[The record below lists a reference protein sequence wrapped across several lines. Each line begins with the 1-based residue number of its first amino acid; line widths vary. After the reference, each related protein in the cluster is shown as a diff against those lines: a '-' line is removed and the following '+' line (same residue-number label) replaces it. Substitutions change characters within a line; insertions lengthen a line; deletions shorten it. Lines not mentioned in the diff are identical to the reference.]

1 MKRISKVL
9 TCLALVLSSL
19 GARAAD
25 QAPAANGAAAG
36 KPEAGGTASLL
47 PAAVNPVLLPKPDVR
62 DHTTPRRALRAYLT
76 FARRADYRHAADLL
90 DLSSL
95 PAEERAARGPELAR
109 QLNIVLDQYVWF
121 GDLEGISDAVDGA
134 ADDGRATGL
143 DKIGELP
150 LGSRRVD
157 VLLARHDVHGTPDWK
172 FADGTVLMIPELYEE
187 HGHPWI
193 EDHLPRF
200 AIRWRFLEILLW
212 QWIGLLLI
220 APVAWLLGRVIAFV
234 LRAPL
239 AWIVRRT
246 DSDVD
251 DRLLDAVGPP
261 FRLFLATLV
270 FRAGAVSL
278 GLSVPG
284 TVYLGIGTRGLLF
297 VAIFWFLMRLVDEG
311 GVSLEHNFR
320 AKGSV
325 SSGAVV
331 QLARRATKIL
341 LVILAVLVLFQNLG
355 YHVTGLLAGVGV
367 AGLAISLAAQK
378 TLENLFGGISVLLD
392 QPVRVG
398 DVCRFGSTQ
407 GMVEEIGLRSTRI
420 RTIDRTLV
428 SVPNGQFA
436 SEVLENYGSRDRVRI
451 YQLLNLRQETTPE
464 QLRAVLVGLRELLYA
479 HPMIDQE
486 MTNRARLV
494 NFGASSLD
502 VEFMGYVATA
512 NWDEFLAVREDVL
525 LRVVDVLAAAGTGF
539 AYPSQT
545 IYLGR
550 DAGIDRDR
558 AHAAE
563 QRVAALRREGRL
575 PFPEHADGEREALRG
590 TADYPPTGSSVRP
603 GEAEDVG
610 V

>member
-1 MKRISKVL
+1 M
-9 TCLALVLSSL
+9 TCVALALLPL
-19 GARAAD
+19 AARAAE
-25 QAPAANGAAAG
+25 QAPPPGTTAG
-36 KPEAGGTASLL
+36 RKPEAGGTGTAALL

-95 PAEERAARGPELAR
+95 PAEERATRGPELAR
-109 QLNIVLDQYVWF
+109 QLNIVLDQFVWF
-121 GDLEGISDAVDGA
+121 GDLAGISDAPDGA

-150 LGSRRVD
+150 LGARRVD
-157 VLLARHDVHGTPDWK
+157 VLLARHDVNGTPDWK
-172 FADGTVLMIPELYEE
+172 FADGTVLMVPELYEE

-212 QWIGLLLI
+212 QWVGLLLL
-220 APVAWLLGRVIAFV
+220 APLAWLFGRGFAFV

-239 AWIVRRT
+239 AWVVRRT

-284 TVYLGIGTRGLLF
+284 TAYLGIGTRGLLF
-297 VAIFWFLMRLVDEG
+297 VAVFWFLLRLVDEG
-311 GVSLEHNFR
+311 GVSLEQNFR

-341 LVILAVLVLFQNLG
+341 LVVLAVLVLFQNLG

-398 DVCRFGSTQ
+398 DACRFGTTM
-407 GMVEEIGLRSTRI
+407 GTVEEIGLRSTRI

-436 SEVLENYGSRDRVRI
+436 NEVLENYGSRDRVRI

-464 QLRAVLVGLRELLYA
+464 QLRAVLVALRELLYA
-479 HPMIDQE
+479 HPMVDQE
-486 MTNRARLV
+486 MTNRVRLV

-502 VEFMGYVATA
+502 VEFMAYVATA

-525 LRVVDVLAAAGTGF
+525 LRVVEALRTAGTGF

-545 IYLGR
+545 LYLGR
-550 DAGIDRDR
+550 DHGIDSDR

-563 QRVAALRREGRL
+563 QRIAALRREGRL
-575 PFPEHADGEREALRG
+575 PFPVHADGEREALRG

-603 GEAEDVG
+603 GEAEDAG